1 MKTERCISTQRGKG
15 SAQVGEDQATA
26 TSDLV
31 AWRGREVKSPGLP
44 HLTVG
49 EGKTARPAEGGAS
62 HYLGRVYSIS
72 NIVSKWLSN
81 GREEGRLDREKQE
94 RY

>member
-1 MKTERCISTQRGKG
+1 M
-15 SAQVGEDQATA
+15 
-26 TSDLV
+26 
-31 AWRGREVKSPGLP
+31 AWRGREVRALDCPTSLMERVKQQGLLREVLP
-44 HLTVG
+44 
-49 EGKTARPAEGGAS
+49 
-62 HYLGRVYSIS
+62 HYLGRVYSSS

>member
-1 MKTERCISTQRGKG
+1 MG
-15 SAQVGEDQATA
+15 DQATA
-26 TSDLV
+26 TGDLV
-31 AWRGREVKSPGLP
+31 AWRGREVRAPGCPISLLERVKQQGPLREVLP
-44 HLTVG
+44 
-49 EGKTARPAEGGAS
+49 

-81 GREEGRLDREKQE
+81 GREEGTLDREKQE